1 MPWTAS
7 SLTGQKWGAYCFPAA
22 TLIAACPRGARYQNT
37 EIPDR
42 GFLAPTSPPNPN
54 ACPFS
59 ETTQAALVAYSATR
73 SLRIGFPYRPA
84 KLANWDETRQPH
96 ITSQP

>member
-1 MPWTAS
+1 MDHFAGLDVS
-7 SLTGQKWGAYCFPAA
+7 VK
-22 TLIAACPRGARYQNT
+22 
-37 EIPDR
+37 E
-42 GFLAPTSPPNPN
+42 NPN

-73 SLRIGFPYRPA
+73 SLRVGFPYRPA